1 MKLLKPGAAALAT
14 VAALFVAASPAQAQ
28 QGQQGKPTSVF
39 IQCDGRTGHVD
50 GGERFLRLLLVSATA
65 GLSETGMS
73 RDDSSKRARGAAGVA
88 ACDQALASERD
99 AYRRVQ
105 LGLARSLHFGEDKRW
120 GEAAAAAHAVSQQ
133 LGDKA
138 GDWGLAKSAT
148 SAARYLEALYLVRA
162 GKIEAG
168 EAAAWDG
175 VRIGGLDVITM
186 QRMARYTGLSRT
198 ISPQKRAALL
208 IMQRYLPDSSIRVAN
223 AFAEGGDYAAAAASI
238 RGLDSIIR
246 AFAKEPTA
254 LTGIHSQLA
263 TYAAMSGDLA
273 TARSEYATA
282 RTALEKDR
290 AEGDA
295 ASRPTDFARDE
306 EELAFA
312 EAAIAAAAG
321 DPAQAARLLAARGS
335 WPNSPPGLVARLVGR
350 VAPLVPDKERLGIVA
365 KGEEVLWREALDARL
380 AVLNRT
386 DGDPKLWG
394 VTGLLAQDVGY
405 QRLARNAATG
415 SSARP
420 KWLMK
425 PGKEPRTF
433 DLIAAGVNAQGWEAG
448 EGILYHAALIARARG
463 KQGFVLFPKRTNID
477 IVGLRFVNAGEF
489 GIPAGS
495 MVMADEV
502 INELSPHLTAASTR

>member
-1 MKLLKPGAAALAT
+1 MTLLKQGAAALAS
-14 VAALFVAASPAQAQ
+14 VAALFAATSPAQAQ
-28 QGQQGKPTSVF
+28 QGQAKPASAF

-73 RDDSSKRARGAAGVA
+73 RDDASKRARGAAGVA
-88 ACDQALASERD
+88 ACDQALASEGD

-105 LGLARSLHFGEDKRW
+105 LALARALHFAEDKKW
-120 GEAAAAAHAVSQQ
+120 EEAAAAAHAVPQQ

-138 GDWGLAKSAT
+138 GDWGLAKGAT
-148 SAARYLEALYLVRA
+148 STARYLEALFLIRA
-162 GKIEAG
+162 GKVDAG

-175 VRIGGLDVITM
+175 IRTGGIDVITM

-198 ISPQKRAALL
+198 ISPEKRAALL
-208 IMQRYLPDSSIRVAN
+208 LMQRYLPDTSIRVAN
-223 AFAEGGDYAAAAASI
+223 TFAEGGDYASAAASI

-246 AFAKEPTA
+246 AFAKEPAA
-254 LTGIHSQLA
+254 LSGIHSQLA

-273 TARSEYATA
+273 TARSEYTIAKD
-282 RTALEKDR
+282 ALERDR
-290 AEGDA
+290 SEGDA

-321 DPAQAARLLAARGS
+321 DSAQAARLLAARGS

-350 VAPLVPDKERLGIVA
+350 VAPVVPEKDRMGVVA
-365 KGEEVLWREALDARL
+365 KGEDTLWREALDARL

-386 DGDPKLWG
+386 DADPRLWG
-394 VTGLLAQDVGY
+394 VTALLTQDIGY

-415 SSARP
+415 SSAKP
-420 KWLMK
+420 KWLVR

-463 KQGFVLFPKRTNID
+463 KQGFILFPKRTNID

-502 INELSPHLTAASTR
+502 INALSPHLTAAPTR